1 MIDRNNPKPSS
12 KIFPK
17 LLAGIIFVITIFVVA
32 LPSEVF
38 STATAVND
46 FKPSSMMEIQS
57 NYNDDIELAAGV
69 ENNNI
74 KVNPNAIGPIT
85 PLAENIEMYPPDIK
99 RIIERGYLEVA
110 MKSIDS
116 PPFFQVDNS
125 EHPCKGNPNK
135 FVQYDG
141 KIFCGL
147 DVSLSKGIADELGVD
162 VHFIRSAHTFNETV
176 DLVFENKA
184 DIAISKISRTLS
196 RAKKVSFSQPYLTM
210 KQSLLLNRVQ
220 FAKQLSG
227 RRPEIAIRE
236 LTGNIGVIEGSSY
249 VGNTIQK
256 FPKTVVREQQS
267 WPDVLEAARNGEIVA
282 AYRDELEVK
291 RAILQDPSEA
301 INFQT
306 VVLTDTNDFV
316 AMVLPWQS
324 LHLREFVD
332 DYLSANNI
340 DFTADSL
347 LDQFRDLLLD
357 T

>member
-1 MIDRNNPKPSS
+1 
-12 KIFPK
+12 
-17 LLAGIIFVITIFVVA
+17 
-32 LPSEVF
+32 
-38 STATAVND
+38 
-46 FKPSSMMEIQS
+46 
-57 NYNDDIELAAGV
+57 
-69 ENNNI
+69 
-74 KVNPNAIGPIT
+74 
-85 PLAENIEMYPPDIK
+85 MYPPDIK

-116 PPFFQVDNS
+116 PPFFQVDSS
-125 EHPCKGNPNK
+125 EHPCKGDPNK
-135 FVQYDG
+135 FVYYDD

-220 FAKQLSG
+220 FAKQSSG

-249 VGNTIQK
+249 VGNTKQK
-256 FPKTVVREQQS
+256 FPKTVVNEQPS

-301 INFQT
+301 IKFQT

-316 AMVLPWQS
+316 AIVLPWQS
-324 LHLREFVD
+324 LHLREYVG

-347 LDQFRDLLLD
+347 LDQFRGLLLD
-357 T
+357 K

>member
-1 MIDRNNPKPSS
+1 MIEKSNPKPFS

-17 LLAGIIFVITIFVVA
+17 FLVGLIFVITLFVVA
-32 LPSEVF
+32 SPSEVF
-38 STATAVND
+38 STATSASNP
-46 FKPSSMMEIQS
+46 KPLTKVEVQS
-57 NYNDDIELAAGV
+57 NYNDKFELAAGL

-74 KVNPNAIGPIT
+74 KVDTNAINSRT
-85 PLAENIEMYPPDIK
+85 LLAEDIEMYPPDIK

-116 PPFFQVDNS
+116 PPFFQVDSS
-125 EHPCKGNPNK
+125 EHPCKGDPNK
-135 FVQYDG
+135 FVHYED

-220 FAKQLSG
+220 FAEQSSG

-249 VGNTIQK
+249 VGNTKQK
-256 FPKTVVREQQS
+256 FPKTVVREQPS

-324 LHLREFVD
+324 LHLREYVD

>member
-1 MIDRNNPKPSS
+1 MIEKSNPKPIS
-12 KIFPK
+12 KILPK
-17 LLAGIIFVITIFVVA
+17 ALVGLIFVITIFVVA

-38 STATAVND
+38 STATSENVS
-46 FKPSSMMEIQS
+46 KPSTMMEIQS
-57 NYNDDIELAAGV
+57 NYNDKFELAAGV
-69 ENNNI
+69 DNNNI
-74 KVNPNAIGPIT
+74 QADPNTIDSRT
-85 PLAENIEMYPPDIK
+85 LLAEDIEMYPPDIK
-99 RIIERGYLEVA
+99 RILERGYLEVA

-116 PPFFQVDNS
+116 PPFFQVDSS
-125 EHPCKGNPNK
+125 EHPCKGDPNK
-135 FVQYDG
+135 FVHYDD

-162 VHFIRSAHTFNETV
+162 VHFIRSAHTFNDTV

-220 FAKQLSG
+220 FAKQSSG
-227 RRPEIAIRE
+227 RRPEIAIRG

-249 VGNTIQK
+249 VGNTNQK
-256 FPKTVVREQQS
+256 FPNTVVREQPS

-324 LHLREFVD
+324 LHLREYVD

>member
-1 MIDRNNPKPSS
+1 MIEKNNPKPFS

-17 LLAGIIFVITIFVVA
+17 LLVGLIFVITLFVVA
-32 LPSEVF
+32 SPSEVF
-38 STATAVND
+38 STATSASNP
-46 FKPSSMMEIQS
+46 KPLTKVEIQS
-57 NYNDDIELAAGV
+57 DHNEKFKLAAGV
-69 ENNNI
+69 ENNKI
-74 KVNPNAIGPIT
+74 KVDPNAIDSRSL
-85 PLAENIEMYPPDIK
+85 LAENIAMYPPDIK

-110 MKSIDS
+110 MASIDT
-116 PPFFQVDNS
+116 PPFFQVDS
-125 EHPCKGNPNK
+125 TERPCKGDPNK
-135 FVQYDG
+135 FVHYDD

-220 FAKQLSG
+220 FAKQSSG

-249 VGNTIQK
+249 VGNTKQK
-256 FPKTVVREQQS
+256 FPKTVVNEQPS

-291 RAILQDPSEA
+291 RAILQDPSDA

-306 VVLTDTNDFV
+306 VILTDTNDSV
-316 AMVLPWQS
+316 AMVLPWES
-324 LHLREFVD
+324 EHLRVYVD
-332 DYLSANNI
+332 VYLAANNI
-340 DFTADSL
+340 DYTADSL

>member
-1 MIDRNNPKPSS
+1 MIEKNKPKPFS

-17 LLAGIIFVITIFVVA
+17 ILVGLIFAITILVVA

-38 STATAVND
+38 STATSAIASR
-46 FKPSSMMEIQS
+46 PSTRMEIQP
-57 NYNDDIELAAGV
+57 NYNDKFELSAGV

-74 KVNPNAIGPIT
+74 KVDPKAIESRT
-85 PLAENIEMYPPDIK
+85 LLAEDTEMYPPDIK
-99 RIIERGYLEVA
+99 RIIERGYMKVA

-116 PPFFQVDNS
+116 PPFFQVDS
-125 EHPCKGNPNK
+125 LEYPCKGDPNK
-135 FVQYDG
+135 FVHYDD

-147 DVSLSKGIADELGVD
+147 DVSLSKGIADELGVE
-162 VHFIRSAHTFNETV
+162 VHFIRSANTFNETV

-256 FPKTVVREQQS
+256 FPKTVVREQPS

-324 LHLREFVD
+324 LHLREYVD

>member
-1 MIDRNNPKPSS
+1 MIEKNNSKPFS

-17 LLAGIIFVITIFVVA
+17 FLVGFILVITLFVVA
-32 LPSEVF
+32 SPSEVF
-38 STATAVND
+38 STASSASNS
-46 FKPSSMMEIQS
+46 KPLTKVEIQS
-57 NYNDDIELAAGV
+57 NHNEEFELATGV

-74 KVNPNAIGPIT
+74 KVDPNAIDSRSV
-85 PLAENIEMYPPDIK
+85 LAEDIEMYPPDIK

-110 MKSIDS
+110 MTSIDT
-116 PPFFQVDNS
+116 PPFFQVDSS
-125 EHPCKGNPNK
+125 EHPCKGDPNK
-135 FVQYDG
+135 FVHYDD

-196 RAKKVSFSQPYLTM
+196 RAKKVSFSQPYLSM

-220 FAKQLSG
+220 FAKQSSG

-236 LTGNIGVIEGSSY
+236 LTGKIGVIEGSAY
-249 VGNTIQK
+249 VDYTKQK
-256 FPKTVVREQQS
+256 FPKTVVNEQPS

-316 AMVLPWQS
+316 AMVLPWES
-324 LHLREFVD
+324 EHLRVYVD
-332 DYLSANNI
+332 VYLAANNI
-340 DFTADSL
+340 DYTADSL

-357 T
+357 S

>member
-1 MIDRNNPKPSS
+1 
-12 KIFPK
+12 
-17 LLAGIIFVITIFVVA
+17 
-32 LPSEVF
+32 
-38 STATAVND
+38 
-46 FKPSSMMEIQS
+46 
-57 NYNDDIELAAGV
+57 
-69 ENNNI
+69 
-74 KVNPNAIGPIT
+74 
-85 PLAENIEMYPPDIK
+85 
-99 RIIERGYLEVA
+99 
-110 MKSIDS
+110 
-116 PPFFQVDNS
+116 
-125 EHPCKGNPNK
+125 
-135 FVQYDG
+135 
-141 KIFCGL
+141 
-147 DVSLSKGIADELGVD
+147 
-162 VHFIRSAHTFNETV
+162 
-176 DLVFENKA
+176 
-184 DIAISKISRTLS
+184 
-196 RAKKVSFSQPYLTM
+196 M

-256 FPKTVVREQQS
+256 FPKTVVREQPS

-324 LHLREFVD
+324 LHLREYVD
-332 DYLSANNI
+332 DYLSSNNI

>member
-1 MIDRNNPKPSS
+1 MIEKSNPKPFS
-12 KIFPK
+12 KTFPK
-17 LLAGIIFVITIFVVA
+17 FLVGLIFVIALFVVA
-32 LPSEVF
+32 SPSEVF
-38 STATAVND
+38 STATSASNP
-46 FKPSSMMEIQS
+46 KPLTKVEIQS
-57 NYNDDIELAAGV
+57 DHNEEFELATGAGT
-69 ENNNI
+69 NNI
-74 KVNPNAIGPIT
+74 KVNPNGIDT
-85 PLAENIEMYPPDIK
+85 KMPLAEDIEMYPPDIK

-110 MKSIDS
+110 MTSIDT
-116 PPFFQVDNS
+116 PPFFQVDSS
-125 EHPCKGNPNK
+125 EHPCKGDPNK
-135 FVQYDG
+135 FVHYDD

-196 RAKKVSFSQPYLTM
+196 RAKKVSFSQPYLSM

-220 FAKQLSG
+220 FAKQSSG

-236 LTGNIGVIEGSSY
+236 LTGKIGVIEGSAY
-249 VGNTIQK
+249 VDYTKQK
-256 FPKTVVREQQS
+256 FPKTVVNEQPS

-316 AMVLPWQS
+316 AMVLPWES
-324 LHLREFVD
+324 EHLRVYVD
-332 DYLSANNI
+332 VYLAANNI
-340 DFTADSL
+340 DYTADSL

-357 T
+357 S

>member
-1 MIDRNNPKPSS
+1 MIEKNNPKPFS
-12 KIFPK
+12 KILPK
-17 LLAGIIFVITIFVVA
+17 VFVGLIFVITIFVVA

-38 STATAVND
+38 STATSENVS
-46 FKPSSMMEIQS
+46 KPSTMMEIQS
-57 NYNDDIELAAGV
+57 NYNDKFELAAGV
-69 ENNNI
+69 DNNNI
-74 KVNPNAIGPIT
+74 QADPNTIDSRT
-85 PLAENIEMYPPDIK
+85 LLAEDIEMYPPDIK

-116 PPFFQVDNS
+116 PPFFQVDSS
-125 EHPCKGNPNK
+125 EHPCKGDPNK
-135 FVQYDG
+135 FVYYDD

-162 VHFIRSAHTFNETV
+162 VHFIRSAHTFNDTV

-220 FAKQLSG
+220 FAKQSSG
-227 RRPEIAIRE
+227 RRPEIAIRG

-249 VGNTIQK
+249 VGNTNQK
-256 FPKTVVREQQS
+256 FPNTVVREQPS

-324 LHLREFVD
+324 LHLREYVD

>member
-1 MIDRNNPKPSS
+1 MIEKNNPKPFS
-12 KIFPK
+12 KILPK
-17 LLAGIIFVITIFVVA
+17 VFVGLIFVITIFVVA

-38 STATAVND
+38 STATSENVS
-46 FKPSSMMEIQS
+46 KPSTMMEIQS
-57 NYNDDIELAAGV
+57 NYNDKFELAAGV
-69 ENNNI
+69 DNNNI
-74 KVNPNAIGPIT
+74 QADPNTIDSRT
-85 PLAENIEMYPPDIK
+85 LLAEDIEMYPPDIK

-116 PPFFQVDNS
+116 PPFFQVDSS
-125 EHPCKGNPNK
+125 EHPCKGDPNK
-135 FVQYDG
+135 FVHYDA

-162 VHFIRSAHTFNETV
+162 VHFIRSAHTFNDTV

-220 FAKQLSG
+220 FAKQSSG
-227 RRPEIAIRE
+227 RRPEIAIRG

-249 VGNTIQK
+249 VGNTNQK
-256 FPKTVVREQQS
+256 FPNTVVREQPS

-324 LHLREFVD
+324 LHLREYVD

>member
-1 MIDRNNPKPSS
+1 MIEKNNPKPIS
-12 KIFPK
+12 KILPK
-17 LLAGIIFVITIFVVA
+17 VLVGLIFVITIFVVA

-38 STATAVND
+38 STATSENVS
-46 FKPSSMMEIQS
+46 KPSTMMEIQS
-57 NYNDDIELAAGV
+57 NYNDKFELAAGV
-69 ENNNI
+69 DNNNI
-74 KVNPNAIGPIT
+74 QADPNTIDSRT
-85 PLAENIEMYPPDIK
+85 LLAEDIEMYPPDIK
-99 RIIERGYLEVA
+99 RILERGYLEVA

-116 PPFFQVDNS
+116 PPFFQVDSS
-125 EHPCKGNPNK
+125 EHPCKGDPNK
-135 FVQYDG
+135 FVHYDD

-162 VHFIRSAHTFNETV
+162 VHFIRSAHTFNDTV

-220 FAKQLSG
+220 FAKQSSG
-227 RRPEIAIRE
+227 RRPEIAIRG

-249 VGNTIQK
+249 VGNTNQK
-256 FPKTVVREQQS
+256 FPNTVVREQPS

-324 LHLREFVD
+324 LHLREYVD

>member
-1 MIDRNNPKPSS
+1 VIEKSNSKPFS
-12 KIFPK
+12 KIFNK
-17 LLAGIIFVITIFVVA
+17 FLVGFIFVTTLFVVA
-32 LPSEVF
+32 SPSEVF
-38 STATAVND
+38 SNATSASNPKSLTNV
-46 FKPSSMMEIQS
+46 EIQS
-57 NYNDDIELAAGV
+57 NHSEEFELAAGV

-74 KVNPNAIGPIT
+74 KVDANAIDSRSVS
-85 PLAENIEMYPPDIK
+85 AEDTEMYPPDIK

-110 MKSIDS
+110 MTSIDT
-116 PPFFQVDNS
+116 PPFFQVDS
-125 EHPCKGNPNK
+125 TEHPCKGDPNK
-135 FVQYDG
+135 FVHYDD

-220 FAKQLSG
+220 FAEQSNG
-227 RRPEIAIRE
+227 RRPEIVIRE
-236 LTGNIGVIEGSSY
+236 LTGNIGVIEGSAY
-249 VGNTIQK
+249 VGNTNQK
-256 FPKTVVREQQS
+256 FPKTVVREQPS

-316 AMVLPWQS
+316 AMVLPWES
-324 LHLREFVD
+324 EHLRVYVD
-332 DYLSANNI
+332 VYLAANNI
-340 DFTADSL
+340 DYTADSL
-347 LDQFRDLLLD
+347 LNQFRDLLLD
-357 T
+357 S